1 MKPPQKGY
9 FSQLIAERITN
20 GTLPSNILAMH
31 NNFYWHRMCL
41 EDNSQ
46 GFPCIE
52 ASLAELRGRIYRII
66 LPRQEC
72 LVNEHGRSPW
82 EPLRSAGVGRK
93 IRMRLVLKSQ
103 ILTTSNK
110 NLFILGYFHFDKER
124 HNSLTVVAIIV

>member
-1 MKPPQKGY
+1 MQHSRNFYNLTCSENLMKPPQKGY

-110 NLFILGYFHFDKER
+110 N
-124 HNSLTVVAIIV
+124 